1 MTDRIRVKRD
11 PLTGKWNAYVGLRRI
26 VSGWPS
32 PGMARAKAREYL
44 GWRGQGGAFGGGYVK
59 LNRSNDNA

>member
-1 MTDRIRVKRD
+1 MKGRIRVKYD
-11 PLTGKWNAYVGLRRI
+11 GLTHTWAAFVNGRRI

-32 PGMARAKAREYL
+32 AGMARAKCREYL

-59 LNRSNDNA
+59 LNKERTA